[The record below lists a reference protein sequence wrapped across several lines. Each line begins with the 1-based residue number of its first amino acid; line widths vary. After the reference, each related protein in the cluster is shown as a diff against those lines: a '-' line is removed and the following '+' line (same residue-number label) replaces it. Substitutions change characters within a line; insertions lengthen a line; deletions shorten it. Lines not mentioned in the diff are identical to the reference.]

1 MNIDGGMLGRGS
13 RFGNILSRKVTPII
27 DGGSIW
33 LWKVADKVLRDT
45 FSILTII
52 GVVLRKKT

>member
-1 MNIDGGMLGRGS
+1 MN
-13 RFGNILSRKVTPII
+13 I

-33 LWKVADKVLRDT
+33 LWKVADKVLRDI

-52 GVVLRKKT
+52 DVVLRKKAWRDKWPVSMVCV